1 MDNFD
6 QKLVLV
12 EYLYSKFG
20 ADSFEDF
27 REALNEVEEGF
38 KADNRSRFKENL
50 TSELKPTDWVW
61 ERIDQYDQNIG
72 EYEKK
77 LNENRDVDIRLK
89 YYQYLSLLFTEIYL
103 DLFTIIGRSWN
114 RNSAKQ

>member
-27 REALNEVEEGF
+27 
-38 KADNRSRFKENL
+38 
-50 TSELKPTDWVW
+50 
-61 ERIDQYDQNIG
+61 
-72 EYEKK
+72 EKH
-77 LNENRDVDIRLK
+77 
-89 YYQYLSLLFTEIYL
+89 
-103 DLFTIIGRSWN
+103 
-114 RNSAKQ
+114 